1 MQKRFQV
8 GYRTNDGKVHYHPLS
23 YEESVHYNNLKTDI
37 ARVEFIK
44 DCTTRSKIID
54 ALNKW

>member
-8 GYRTNDGKVHYHPLS
+8 GYRTNDGKVHYQPLS
-23 YEESVHYNNLKTDI
+23 YEEGIRYNNLKTDI
-37 ARVEFIK
+37 ERTEFIK
-44 DCTTRSKIID
+44 DRISNSKIVD